1 MPENPEDGRGEALS
15 LDCGAGEEVWG
26 NQRPQRGD
34 DDWGD
39 QRRRMY
45 SKQTP
50 PKHTHALIMNQTSP
64 PTHRQQLACAT
75 GNSSSLS
82 DKHPISA
89 LALSGTRRPSRLSD
103 SSVKQGWM
111 IPAHRF
117 PLPTKS
123 FSDRRTAWC
132 YHLASVLLPHP
143 TQYTLA
149 WLTHSIVC
157 VCESVTAGNQFIL
170 LLLF

>member
-1 MPENPEDGRGEALS
+1 
-15 LDCGAGEEVWG
+15 
-26 NQRPQRGD
+26 
-34 DDWGD
+34 
-39 QRRRMY
+39 MY

-50 PKHTHALIMNQTSP
+50 PIHTRADNESNISSHPP
-64 PTHRQQLACAT
+64 PTTCMCYRQQLLVIRQTPHLC
-75 GNSSSLS
+75 
-82 DKHPISA
+82 
-89 LALSGTRRPSRLSD
+89 SGFKWNKAAIPSVRRMPD

-149 WLTHSIVC
+149 WLTRSIVC